1 MIAAQS
7 QALVARGAAR
17 HDCSSHS
24 LHDGWRGDGGVE
36 WVALSGWCGDGRVE
50 WMAVRWHDGGGV
62 ENNNLL
68 FIFGKK

>member
-1 MIAAQS
+1 
-7 QALVARGAAR
+7 V
-17 HDCSSHS
+17 
-24 LHDGWRGDGGVE
+24 DGVVMAE
-36 WVALSGWCGDGRVE
+36 LSGWCGDGRVE